1 MRRDPRQ
8 EAACGLAIAL
18 FVTLG
23 SLLLLFAL
31 MNAVR

>member
-1 MRRDPRQ
+1 MNRYPGVRDGR
-8 EAACGLAIAL
+8 GLAIAL

-31 MNAVR
+31 MR